1 MSWGRGCCQLSFS
14 FPALKITQED
24 VTNINTEQ
32 LFVLFF
38 YCIIEKGDDMNNLTS
53 ILLIEDD
60 ESLNR
65 GISFKLEREGFNVL
79 SATYLKEAWEIFY
92 KQDIDLIILDVGL
105 PDGDGF
111 EFCREIRKKS
121 GVLIIFLTACVQE
134 VDIVTGYDLGAD
146 DYITKPFSLM
156 VLISKVKAVLRRKN
170 NNSETEMFQCN
181 DIIYYPKTLK
191 VYKNGK
197 EMFLSKTEFKLFKYF
212 IDNCQQVITKEQ
224 FFNELWDMEGDF
236 LEESTLPVNV
246 RRLREKI
253 EDDPSNPKYIK
264 TVRGIGYIWTEGC
277 FKK

>member
-1 MSWGRGCCQLSFS
+1 M
-14 FPALKITQED
+14 
-24 VTNINTEQ
+24 
-32 LFVLFF
+32 
-38 YCIIEKGDDMNNLTS
+38 
-53 ILLIEDD
+53 
-60 ESLNR
+60 
-65 GISFKLEREGFNVL
+65 
-79 SATYLKEAWEIFY
+79 
-92 KQDIDLIILDVGL
+92 
-105 PDGDGF
+105 
-111 EFCREIRKKS
+111 
-121 GVLIIFLTACVQE
+121 
-134 VDIVTGYDLGAD
+134 
-146 DYITKPFSLM
+146 
-156 VLISKVKAVLRRKN
+156 
-170 NNSETEMFQCN
+170 
-181 DIIYYPKTLK
+181 K